1 MNPLLSLVLHAITH
15 PAAQTLGWTLI
26 HFLWQGTALG
36 LLAWLALVLLRHASA
51 KARELEGVI
60 AAANAGDAVARYSV
74 GASAGIA
81 PLSGDVTP
89 GSIIDAADKVM
100 YARKKERRG

>member
-1 MNPLLSLVLHAITH
+1 VARLGGDEFAVLMWNVDVI
-15 PAAQTLGWTLI
+15 
-26 HFLWQGTALG
+26 
-36 LLAWLALVLLRHASA
+36 HASA